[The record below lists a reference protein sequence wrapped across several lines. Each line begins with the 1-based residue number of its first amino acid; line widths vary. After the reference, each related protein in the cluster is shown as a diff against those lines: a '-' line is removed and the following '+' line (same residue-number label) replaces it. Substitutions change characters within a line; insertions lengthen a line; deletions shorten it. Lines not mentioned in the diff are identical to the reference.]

1 MSSRGLS
8 TLESS
13 TTRTSSEKFQPGRA
27 REVRACEA
35 DFRWAEADF
44 RWAEAAEGFAP
55 EAFCVGA
62 ALSEY
67 VRPCV
72 GTEAWLPADEAGSGR
87 RAKSEVRLGWVASAP
102 GFCCS

>member
-1 MSSRGLS
+1 M
-8 TLESS
+8 
-13 TTRTSSEKFQPGRA
+13 
-27 REVRACEA
+27 RACEADFCWVEA

-44 RWAEAAEGFAP
+44 RWAEAAESFAP

-72 GTEAWLPADEAGSGR
+72 GTEAWLPAVEAGSER
-87 RAKSEVRLGWVASAP
+87 RAKSELRLGWVASAA
-102 GFCCS
+102 GCCS

>member
-35 DFRWAEADF
+35 DFRWAEA
-44 RWAEAAEGFAP
+44 AEGFAS